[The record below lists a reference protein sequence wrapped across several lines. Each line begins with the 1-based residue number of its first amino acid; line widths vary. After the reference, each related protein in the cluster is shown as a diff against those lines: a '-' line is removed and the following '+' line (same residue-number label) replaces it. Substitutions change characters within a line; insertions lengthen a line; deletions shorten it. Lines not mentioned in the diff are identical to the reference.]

1 MPVLQPP
8 LANAKFNLDAS
19 GVAGF
24 FGGEGAIAAMATVHL
39 YHGRKW
45 LGWYNSPGSYTIAK
59 RFGQLAN
66 TRFWKGLFPG
76 RSESPAIVFGLDVSS
91 GPKYAASVSGT
102 EMQTGHLGYLTLER
116 SKDEELPVEKVP
128 GRQTAPGT
136 VTLLKLQDIKYD
148 DTIPKQDIGYA
159 LFGLIPIITSVATCV
174 MCAWFRD
181 WYCSSMILLGII
193 SSGLIS
199 LVIGSG
205 KLSLKSVDNPAPG
218 APPGDGML
226 LGDNAV
232 VVLKGAEKDVNAIT
246 KGKFLLEIVG
256 HPTYNRIG
264 GCSLLLLVQFF
275 LQLLVI
281 PQGTLFGQVMF
292 IASLGVS
299 WVYNSYLS
307 SLEKEKIQA
316 NILFRKLGN
325 PSMLKFE
332 LGTRTSLTVF
342 ACLLICHGMEISDN
356 GVDPDKII
364 RKFIANDTIVWQR
377 WRGKVVQQ
385 IKIGVSGHLSA
396 LELDQD
402 DQNLRPSDVQLLTVL
417 LADAKSA
424 FNGYLEYRIRF

>member
-1 MPVLQPP
+1 MPVLPTP
-8 LANAKFNLDAS
+8 LSNTKFNLDSS

-39 YHGRKW
+39 YHGRRW

-76 RSESPAIVFGLDVSS
+76 RSESPAIAFGLDVSS
-91 GPKYAASVSGT
+91 GPKYVASVSGT
-102 EMQTGHLGYLTLER
+102 EMPTGHLGYLTLER
-116 SKDEELPVEKVP
+116 SNDEELLVVKVL
-128 GRQTAPGT
+128 GRQTAPST

-159 LFGLIPIITSVATCV
+159 LLALIPIITSAATCT
-174 MCAWFRD
+174 MCALYSD
-181 WYCSSMILLGII
+181 WYCASMILLGII

-205 KLSLKSVDNPAPG
+205 KLYLKTVDKPAPG

-232 VVLKGAEKDVNAIT
+232 VVVKGAEKDVNAIT
-246 KGKFLLEIVG
+246 KGKFMLEIVG

-264 GCSLLLLVQFF
+264 MCSLLLLVQFF

-281 PQGTLFGQVMF
+281 PQGTLFGQIMF

-325 PSMLKFE
+325 PKMLKFE
-332 LGTRTSLTVF
+332 LGTRTSWTVF
-342 ACLLICHGMEISDN
+342 ACLLIYN

-385 IKIGVSGHLSA
+385 IKNGVSRRLPV
-396 LELDQD
+396 LELTPD
-402 DQNLRPSDVQLLTVL
+402 DRNLRPSDIALLTTL

-424 FNGYLEYRIRF
+424 FHGYLEYKSWF